1 MEKEMQKID
10 DFRENEY
17 IHDFEIKNNI
27 LASEETDEAFNPD
40 EIKIERTGRYVS
52 ESNPDEISILYAIT
66 TKSGT
71 KGILTDAY
79 GKYADERITEFIK
92 NVPVD
97 KKPQPS

>member
-40 EIKIERTGRYVS
+40 RQICK
-52 ESNPDEISILYAIT
+52 
-66 TKSGT
+66 
-71 KGILTDAY
+71 
-79 GKYADERITEFIK
+79 
-92 NVPVD
+92 
-97 KKPQPS
+97 